1 MGKGSGNRWLRT
13 KKGIRSRLLSG
24 ILVLVPFVV
33 TVLVVR
39 WFFLLVTVLVRPII
53 SRIIDHLIAVLG
65 YQALPRFYVGAMAL
79 ALSILV
85 LVVVIYI
92 MGAIAQFVIGRRL
105 IRIGEE
111 IVIKIPLVG
120 AVYAATKQL
129 VTALSFPQK
138 AAVKS
143 VVLVEFPRPGFRAI
157 GFLTGRIQDSSG
169 KVYCKVFIPTA
180 PNPTTGFFQIVPIKD
195 VRQADMEIDD
205 AFKMILSGG
214 LIGPESL
221 GDRPIS

>member
-1 MGKGSGNRWLRT
+1 MGKTSGNRWLRA
-13 KKGIRSRLLSG
+13 KKGLRNRLLSG

-53 SRIIDHLIAVLG
+53 SRIIDRLIAVLG
-65 YQALPRFYVGAMAL
+65 YQALPRFYVGAMAFV
-79 ALSILV
+79 LSILV
-85 LVVVIYI
+85 LVAVIYI

-105 IRIGEE
+105 IRIGEG
-111 IVIKIPLVG
+111 IVMKIPLVG

-129 VTALSFPQK
+129 VDALSFPQK

-180 PNPTTGFFQIVPIKD
+180 PNPTTGFFQIVPITD

-221 GDRPIS
+221 GDRPLS